1 MASLSPRLQFRVKK
15 EGWGGGGT
23 RNVTFVRGQ
32 GDVAALKAGG
42 KTLTVSIG
50 DGLPRNASE
59 CQGARGG
66 WWEEGGTGRTL
77 GAAGHSWRPGDIGE
91 SQHVP
96 QCPKC
101 LSPGGTHFCW
111 GDGAEQGVL
120 GKKGSWV
127 QIVGAASPPQPA
139 LRTNT

>member
-1 MASLSPRLQFRVKK
+1 MLDDMFTASVAPRLQFRVKK

-59 CQGARGG
+59 CQGTGG
-66 WWEEGGTGRTL
+66 WQRGDTRALGSQGTAGGL
-77 GAAGHSWRPGDIGE
+77 GASGWAGCTLWGLCLTREGAISALGMGQHGE
-91 SQHVP
+91 
-96 QCPKC
+96 
-101 LSPGGTHFCW
+101 LWGTEYKW
-111 GDGAEQGVL
+111 GL
-120 GKKGSWV
+120 
-127 QIVGAASPPQPA
+127 A
-139 LRTNT
+139 LRTVT